1 MVFKNKEDRNEYQ
14 KNYYSEHKYLLRAKA
29 NNAYAKFKKKGGTT
43 TLVARR
49 IENDLAEN
57 ERRANEFR
65 ELLSRSNLNNNA
77 DRTSE
82 QPGTQSKET

>member
-14 KNYYSEHKYLLRAKA
+14 KNYYSEHKHLLRAKA
-29 NNAYAKFKKKGGTT
+29 NTAYAKFKKKTGTT
-43 TLVARR
+43 MLVSRR

-65 ELLSRSNLNNNA
+65 ELLSRSNSNNNA
-77 DRTSE
+77 DTISE
-82 QPGTQSKET
+82 

>member
-14 KNYYSEHKYLLRAKA
+14 KNYYANNKYLLRAKA
-29 NNAYAKFKKKGGTT
+29 NVAYSKFKKKTGTT
-43 TLVARR
+43 TLVTRR

-65 ELLSRSNLNNNA
+65 ELLSRANSNNNA
-77 DRTSE
+77 NTVADKSRTE
-82 QPGTQSKET
+82 SKET

>member
-29 NNAYAKFKKKGGTT
+29 SLSYAKFKKKTGTT
-43 TLVARR
+43 TLVSRR

-65 ELLSRSNLNNNA
+65 ELLSRANSNNNA
-77 DRTSE
+77 NTTSDESRTE
-82 QPGTQSKET
+82 SKET

>member
-29 NNAYAKFKKKGGTT
+29 NIAYSKFKKKTGTT
-43 TLVARR
+43 TLVSRR

-65 ELLSRSNLNNNA
+65 ELLSRANLNNNA
-77 DRTSE
+77 NTVSDESRT
-82 QPGTQSKET
+82 

>member
-14 KNYYSEHKYLLRAKA
+14 KNYYAEHKYILRAKA
-29 NNAYAKFKKKGGTT
+29 NSAYAKFKKKGGTT

-65 ELLSRSNLNNNA
+65 ELLSRSNVNNNA
-77 DRTSE
+77 DRTSDE
-82 QPGTQSKET
+82 SRAESKET